1 MGLKI
6 NFTDFWD
13 GFQRDHNFFLDMFRD
28 IYGDVQVTDSEQADI
43 LIYCGDYG
51 GREHVRFDPKSK
63 IKIYYTGENNRPN
76 YDQCTYSL
84 TFDYDDYGGRN
95 VRLPLWFLQLDWYNK
110 KGYTNPEFVI
120 PINKINDNEYIQTP
134 KTKFCVLINNNL
146 FNDRVQCLNKLAP
159 YKKVEC
165 YGKPFGNWFYGE
177 SKKYEIFSNF
187 KFSICFE
194 NSVSPGGGYYTEKLI
209 HAKCS
214 GTIPLYYT
222 DDKVGNDFNTKSFL
236 NLNDYDSMDSFVEKI
251 VELDNDKD
259 QYESMFNEPLFNKDI
274 GLDDLE
280 DMKLKIKNMI
290 GI

>member
-1 MGLKI
+1 MALKV

-13 GFQRDHNFFLDMFRD
+13 GFKRDHNFFLYMLRD
-28 IYGDVQVTDSEQADI
+28 LYGDVEVTDSEQADV

-51 GREHVRFDPKSK
+51 GREHARFDPKSK
-63 IKIYYTGENNRPN
+63 VKIYYTGENNRPN

-110 KGYTNPEFVI
+110 GGYTNPEFVL
-120 PINKINDNEYIQTP
+120 PIDQVNKNKYIEKP
-134 KTKFCVLINNNL
+134 KTKFCVLVNNNL
-146 FNDRVQCLNKLAP
+146 FDNRMQCVNGLKS
-159 YKKVEC
+159 YKNVEC

-177 SKKYEIFSNF
+177 SKKYEIFSDY

-194 NSVSPGGGYYTEKLI
+194 NALAPQGGYYTEKLI

-222 DDKVGNDFNTKSFL
+222 DPAVGHDFNTKGFL
-236 NLNDYDSMDSFVEKI
+236 NLYDYSNMDEFIQRVIEI
-251 VELDNDKD
+251 DNDEEEYQRILK
-259 QYESMFNEPLFNKDI
+259 EPLFTKDI
-274 GLDDLE
+274 TMVDLE
-280 DMKLKIKNMI
+280 NMKTKIRNMI
-290 GI
+290 GL